1 MEAVLAAIYTAIPQ
15 KDDGDPLVRYAEPGE
30 FTRRAF
36 YNDRLDL
43 TQVEA
48 LGDTLAAETEQQRR
62 LAVRGM
68 SNVLHERYEAWR
80 QLLLAARGELEALID
95 FSEDQH
101 FDDSPA
107 EFVKSISSQIVTLQ
121 SQISTSLTNAA
132 KGELLR
138 NGIRIALLGA
148 PNAGK
153 SSLLNQIVGRE
164 AAIVSAEAGT
174 TRDVLETNVDIGGF
188 FCTIN
193 DLAGI
198 RAVSAPAK
206 PVIVGEIERE
216 GIRRAK
222 ESALA
227 ADIIVTVTSFK
238 RDTAHGNGYCAFL
251 DPEIEDILRTQIQPH
266 QRVLHVLNKLDLLG
280 PGKFRGS
287 NFFTQGF
294 EGISSS
300 TQSLFPVSCLLAEK
314 EVLGSTSEKSG
325 LQSFLTGLTQ
335 ELKDLTAASA
345 VAPPDLEQATGLSH
359 GAQLF
364 DESLG
369 STERQRRLLEQCSA
383 HLSQFLVDVDDVRA
397 RAPDSCNQ
405 IDGGEDDELDIVL
418 AAERLRAAAECLA
431 KVTGRGEGGDVE
443 EVLGIVFE
451 KFCVAKMAGAT
462 AKQLT
467 LPEPLVQLTGLV
479 QVHFVAF
486 LCLSY
491 NIFAAP
497 ASKFPLFREMLRAA
511 GLPEHRNGAKMA
523 PVTIENY
530 KSVIEGADGPTFGRF
545 VAGIFP
551 GHKKAFE
558 AYFPAV
564 HDEPQRRCEKPK
576 VVLTAG
582 MPTSISSLC
591 VHCNPLGRRLKLAVL
606 ASFPHPP
613 PRHQILAPRRPY
625 DRPKHPQRC
634 RPFPRRMLGT
644 PPSRNRTSSAWDPP
658 RHAPACK
665 PSKPPTSSTAGT

>member
-1 MEAVLAAIYTAIPQ
+1 MQYARGLALRYRLTKWASSTQPVGVLGVYPIHSIPTPWRSYTDASTGGVRTSHRIECGQRLQGKLEQIGFLRHSRRLTLFAEASPTVYALSSAPGRSAIAIVRCSGSLCLDIYRAICPGKPLPKPRYATVRSLFAPSSATNGGQLLDSEALVLYFPTPRTVTGEDVLEFHVHGGNAIVKAVLAAIYTAIPQ

-451 KFCVAKMAGAT
+451 KFCVGK
-462 AKQLT
+462 
-467 LPEPLVQLTGLV
+467 
-479 QVHFVAF
+479 
-486 LCLSY
+486 
-491 NIFAAP
+491 
-497 ASKFPLFREMLRAA
+497 
-511 GLPEHRNGAKMA
+511 
-523 PVTIENY
+523 
-530 KSVIEGADGPTFGRF
+530 
-545 VAGIFP
+545 
-551 GHKKAFE
+551 
-558 AYFPAV
+558 
-564 HDEPQRRCEKPK
+564 
-576 VVLTAG
+576 
-582 MPTSISSLC
+582 
-591 VHCNPLGRRLKLAVL
+591 
-606 ASFPHPP
+606 
-613 PRHQILAPRRPY
+613 
-625 DRPKHPQRC
+625 
-634 RPFPRRMLGT
+634 
-644 PPSRNRTSSAWDPP
+644 
-658 RHAPACK
+658 
-665 PSKPPTSSTAGT
+665 